1 MNRPR
6 KIILILLET
15 LITVTAGVLILCR
28 MINVFIILAVF
39 AVLGATVALITI
51 GNSKC
56 LSDKPTKPGLVLAVI
71 VEFWIIVFYPL
82 VFLYFK
88 PMRDIPRYP
97 EFSRHYE
104 SGTMYVVLK
113 KNLNYTNYHNNT
125 TGENSDG
132 TKLRVPKGSKVE
144 VAIVD
149 MKDYPEQPAQITT
162 CFYDCESGCYTL
174 WGGVKLDW
182 IENPEVITND
192 LDAVRAEE
200 KRLKRDTT
208 IITYSGLAAAV
219 NGAAGIVFLIWLLL
233 KEHKEYHLVLAASLV
248 LLNVLVSFLIPGL
261 SSYVRYTISIAL
273 MFLFI

>member
-1 MNRPR
+1 MSRPR

-15 LITVTAGVLILCR
+15 LITVTAGVLILGR
-28 MINVFIILAVF
+28 MINVLIILAVS
-39 AVLGATVALITI
+39 AVLGASAALIAI

-56 LSDKPTKPGLVLAVI
+56 LSDKPTKPGLVVAVI

-88 PMRDIPRYP
+88 PMQDIPRYP
-97 EFSRHYE
+97 EYSRDYE
-104 SGTMYVVLK
+104 SGSMYVVLK
-113 KNLNYTNYHNNT
+113 KNINYTDYHNNT

-149 MKDYPEQPAQITT
+149 TKDYPERPAEITT

-174 WGGVKLDW
+174 WGGIKLDW

-200 KRLKRDTT
+200 ARLKKATT
-208 IITYSGLAAAV
+208 IKTYSGLAAAV
-219 NGAAGIVFLIWLLL
+219 IGASGVVFLIWQLL
-233 KEHKEYHLVLAASLV
+233 KKHKEYHLVLAASLV
-248 LLNVLVSFLIPGL
+248 LTNVLVSFLVPGL
-261 SSYVRYTISIAL
+261 SSYVRYTISSAL